1 MTQPQPSFNPNPSK
15 PKLRLPQGACDTHFH
30 VFGPPQRFP
39 YAAERA
45 YTPHEAPKETLF
57 QLHAH
62 LGIQRGVVVQ
72 SAAHGYDNSAS
83 ADLIAA
89 RPADYRGIALVRTD
103 IAPGELQKLNGQG
116 FRGARFNYMTHL
128 GAGSPIE
135 EVLRLA
141 GRLEIGRAHV

>member
-1 MTQPQPSFNPNPSK
+1 MMSYNPSPSK

-45 YTPHEAPKETLF
+45 YTPDEAPKETLLK
-57 QLHAH
+57 LHEH
-62 LGIQRGVVVQ
+62 LGIERGVVVQ

-89 RPADYRGIALVRTD
+89 RPAPSPGVALVRTE
-103 IAPGELQKLNGQG
+103 IAPW
-116 FRGARFNYMTHL
+116 
-128 GAGSPIE
+128 
-135 EVLRLA
+135 
-141 GRLEIGRAHV
+141 